1 LTAALIV
8 AGMLVGIAAIAQPFA
23 PHALPASPQINAILV
38 TATIVMSFV
47 TAFLIFAQYF
57 VARQLP
63 LALLGTAF
71 LYAAA
76 IGVPYLAGYSDVLSH
91 RGLLDNAQAS
101 TYLWLFWHAGFVLL
115 VLAYAITSSR
125 TSPLLNEAETRD
137 GALWCV
143 FSVVVAVPF
152 LTFVSAARN
161 LLPALGSHGSYALIG
176 TYGLAPILVGLCGAV
191 LIATLAITRG
201 RTILNLWLCVALF
214 ASLLDV
220 LLATFGERSYSVGW
234 YISRIHNLLSSAIVL
249 GVFLHELTAFSAHH
263 ARLAA
268 FDALTGLPNRRTLD
282 QRLAGLVG
290 DRRRRTDAFSVLMI
304 DIDHFKMFNDKYGHA
319 TGDEGL
325 RAVAVAIKKCLSRA
339 PDLAARYGGEEFCVV
354 LPDTDRHGALTM
366 GEKIRTAVEKLH
378 VPHASGPIRV
388 TVSIGCVSVNA
399 GKRMSHDVTEILM
412 IADRALYTAKASG
425 RNRVVEA
432 QQLAAVRSGAASA

>member
-1 LTAALIV
+1 M
-8 AGMLVGIAAIAQPFA
+8 AGILVGIAAIAQPFA
-23 PHALPASPQINAILV
+23 RHAMPISPQINAILV
-38 TATIVMSFV
+38 TATIVMSAV

-71 LYAAA
+71 LYTSA
-76 IGVPYLAGYSDVLSH
+76 IGIPYLAGFTDVLAQ
-91 RGLLDNAQAS
+91 RGMPNSQAA

-115 VLAYAITSSR
+115 VLAYIVTSARAVPTLSD
-125 TSPLLNEAETRD
+125 EATRD
-137 GALWCV
+137 GALWCIFGV
-143 FSVVVAVPF
+143 FVTVPI

-161 LLPALGSHGSYALIG
+161 FLPSLGNHGSYALIG
-176 TYGLAPILVGLCGAV
+176 TYGLAPILVGLCASILV
-191 LIATLAITRG
+191 AALAITRG

-214 ASLLDV
+214 ATLLDV

-234 YISRIHNLLSSAIVL
+234 YISRVHNLLSSAIVL

-282 QRLAGLVG
+282 QRLESLMG
-290 DRRRRTDAFSVLMI
+290 DKRRRTDAFSVLMI

-325 RAVAVAIKKCLSRA
+325 RAVAAAIRRCLSRA

-354 LPDTDRHGALTM
+354 LPDTDRRGALAM
-366 GEKIRTAVEKLH
+366 GEKIRTAVEKVT
-378 VPHASGPIRV
+378 VPHSTGPIRV

-399 GKRMSHDVTEILM
+399 GKRICRDATDILM
-412 IADRALYTAKASG
+412 IADRALYTAKATG

-432 QQLAAVRSGAASA
+432 QQLTVVQGGNGAATA